1 MTLRVGLHVGDQL
14 PATAGARPA
23 HAGVRR
29 DGGLSRGMP
38 IYVKTCSFGT
48 TQHFDSRKDDPAI
61 NSALDQLQRG
71 GARIQEIVL
80 RMAGNDN
87 YVVATYMI
95 VYEAPSALS

>member
-1 MTLRVGLHVGDQL
+1 
-14 PATAGARPA
+14 
-23 HAGVRR
+23 
-29 DGGLSRGMP
+29 MP

-48 TQHFDSRKDDPAI
+48 TQHFDPRKDDPVV

-80 RMAGNDN
+80 RMAGKDN

-95 VYEAPSALS
+95 VYEAPAPLP